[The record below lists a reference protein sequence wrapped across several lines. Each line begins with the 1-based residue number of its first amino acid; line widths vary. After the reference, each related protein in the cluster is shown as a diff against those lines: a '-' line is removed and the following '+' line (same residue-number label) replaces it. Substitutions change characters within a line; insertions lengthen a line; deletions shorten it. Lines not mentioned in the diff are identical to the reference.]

1 MPTPTPKAAVVNPSP
16 DLLARPAIEALR
28 ASRIRD
34 IVNAGLG
41 QKDLLP
47 FWLGEPDEVTPDFIR
62 NAGMASLERGET
74 FYTHNL
80 GIAELRDALAAYVTR
95 LHRPTQA
102 EQVTVTTSGMEALM
116 IATQALLEPG
126 DRTVVVAPIWPNVVE
141 IPKIMGADVVTVA
154 LKY

>member
-1 MPTPTPKAAVVNPSP
+1 MPTSKTAASSRPSAP
-16 DLLARPAIEALR
+16 SLLARPAIEALR

-62 NAGMASLERGET
+62 NAGMVSLERGET

-80 GIAELRDALAAYVTR
+80 GIPELREALAAYVTR
-95 LHRPTQA
+95 LHRPTQP
-102 EQVTVTTSGMEALM
+102 ENVTVTTSGMEALM
-116 IATQALLEPG
+116 
-126 DRTVVVAPIWPNVVE
+126 
-141 IPKIMGADVVTVA
+141 
-154 LKY
+154 